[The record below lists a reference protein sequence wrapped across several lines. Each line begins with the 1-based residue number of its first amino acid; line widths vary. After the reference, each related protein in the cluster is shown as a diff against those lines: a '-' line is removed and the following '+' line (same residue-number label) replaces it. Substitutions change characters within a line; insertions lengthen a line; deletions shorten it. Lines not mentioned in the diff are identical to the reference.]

1 MSRAR
6 AWLLAA
12 VLLGAAAPATAEI
25 RVEVEGVGDAIR
37 ANVLAYLSLAR
48 YATLD
53 DLSDEVV
60 NRLHQ
65 RVEREVADALRPFGY
80 YAPSVQSDLVRR
92 GRDWQARIVVAP
104 GEPVILKDVDVEI
117 AGPGRDEPFLR
128 EVLDNEALQPGQPLN
143 HGTYEALKGDLQR
156 RATSS
161 GYLDAHYTAAE
172 LLVDPAKR
180 EAVARLRLETGAR
193 YRFGATEIE
202 QDVLDAKYV
211 RRFLRFQEG
220 DWYSSGALLRT
231 QFALDDTAYFGA
243 VEVLP
248 GDRDPQALT
257 VPVRIQASRNERDK
271 YSIGVGYETDFGP
284 RVRFGWERR
293 YLNRKGHRLRFET
306 NVARKN
312 QSGGATYLIPI
323 GDPALEKVE
332 LNLIAANDEL
342 GSGDTAERSVR
353 FRPSI
358 TRVLANWQRVQFVD
372 FLHSQSRTGTA
383 RATDTLVVPGISFA
397 PVPRGFGMGNA
408 LDATSGFY
416 VELLGS
422 QRALGS
428 RANFLRFRARDDWR
442 WRLAPKWS
450 LLARAEVG
458 TTAVKNF
465 DELPPQ
471 YRFFAGGDRSVR
483 GFGFNTLS
491 PRVAQVVADPA
502 TGQPKI
508 DATTGL
514 VETRSVRTGGKH
526 LLVGSVELEH
536 DLPRSFAVAVF
547 TDVGNAFNSFGDPLE
562 YSVGV
567 GVRYKLPFVSVGL
580 DVAQALSESTG
591 PRLHLNITP
600 VFTQ

>member
-1 MSRAR
+1 MNRVH
-6 AWLLAA
+6 AWLVAA
-12 VLLGAAAPATAEI
+12 VLLCVATPAVAEI
-25 RVEVEGVGDAIR
+25 AVEVEGVDDAIR

-53 DLSDEVV
+53 DLSDDVV

-65 RVEREVADALRPFGY
+65 RAEREVTDALRPFGY
-80 YAPSVQSDLVRR
+80 YAPTVKADLTRK
-92 GRDWQARIVVAP
+92 GKDWIARIVVTP
-104 GEPVILKDVDVEI
+104 GEPVILRDVDVEI
-117 AGPGRDEPFLR
+117 AGAGADEPFLR
-128 EVLDNEALQPGQPLN
+128 EVLQNEAMQPGQQLN
-143 HGTYEALKGDLQR
+143 HGTYEQVKGDLQR
-156 RATSS
+156 RAASS
-161 GYLDAHYTAAE
+161 GYLDAHYTASE

-180 EAVARLRLETGAR
+180 EAVARLRLETGSR
-193 YRFGATEIE
+193 YRFGATSVE
-202 QDVLDAKYV
+202 QDVLDTKYV
-211 RRFLRFQEG
+211 RRFLRYQEG
-220 DWYSSGALLRT
+220 DWYSSSALLRT
-231 QFALDDTAYFGA
+231 QFALDDTSYFGV

-248 GDRDPQALT
+248 GDRDPASLT
-257 VPVRIQASRNERDK
+257 VPVRIQASKNERDK
-271 YSIGVGYETDFGP
+271 YSIGVGYETDYGP

-312 QSGGATYLIPI
+312 QSGSATYAIPI

-332 LNLIAANDEL
+332 LNLTAANDEL

-353 FRPSI
+353 FRPSV
-358 TRVLANWQRVQFVD
+358 TRVLKSWQRVQFVD
-372 FLHSQSRTGTA
+372 FLHSESRTGTE

-397 PVPRGFGMGNA
+397 PVPRGFGLENA
-408 LDATSGFY
+408 LDASSGFY

-450 LLARAEVG
+450 LLARAEIG

-491 PRVAQVVADPA
+491 PRQDQVVLDASGQPRIDPL
-502 TGQPKI
+502 TGQI
-508 DATTGL
+508 DTT
-514 VETRSVRTGGKH
+514 SVRTGGKH
-526 LLVGSVELEH
+526 LVVGSLELER
-536 DLPRSFAVAVF
+536 DLPRNFAVAVF
-547 TDVGNAFNSFGDPLE
+547 TDVGNAFNTFGDPLE

-600 VFTQ
+600 VFGQ